1 MELYLVYTRWTLI
14 NGDHKE
20 LIQVQRAAMSQHL
33 ISTASQNIATQN
45 VCS

>member
-20 LIQVQRAAMSQHL
+20 LVQVQLAATLHHL
-33 ISTASQNIATQN
+33 ISTASQNVATQN